1 MTPEESFEAK
11 AREQLADSLAHVNAH
26 VRSRLMHARREAVA
40 VASERSSVTHAR
52 AAWLRARRFAPVAG
66 LAAALAVAVFL
77 WIARP
82 GAIGTGT
89 EPLTAFDNVS
99 LLADSDGLE
108 MVEDADA
115 SFYEWA
121 AGQT

>member
-1 MTPEESFEAK
+1 MTAEEESFEARSRK
-11 AREQLADSLAHVNAH
+11 LLAESLTHVDGR
-26 VRSRLMHARREAVA
+26 VRSRLTLARHEAVA
-40 VASERSSVTHAR
+40 
-52 AAWLRARRFAPVAG
+52 AAAQRPRFAGLSAYAYVPAAG

-77 WIARP
+77 WVARP
-82 GAIGTGT
+82 GAIGSAT

-99 LLADSDGLE
+99 LLTDSDGLD

>member
-11 AREQLADSLAHVNAH
+11 AREQLADSLVHVNAH

-40 VASERSSVTHAR
+40 LASERSSGTHGR
-52 AAWLRARRFAPVAG
+52 VAWLRARSFAPAAG
-66 LAAALAVAVFL
+66 LAAAIAVAVFL

-108 MVEDADA
+108 MVEEADA